1 MTPHVAQ
8 VSFLPAPA
16 GLTGAQVIERWPS
29 LADIAEAAASAGTR
43 ISVVQA
49 AMHAERLTRNGVD
62 YLFVDVRDMRRRERG
77 RRVGDLLSA
86 LGVELAHVHS
96 LGFPEESFAL
106 SQRLPRL
113 PVLFQDHADRAPRRW
128 WRRWQW
134 RQRYREIAAVAFTAP
149 ELAWPFAA
157 AGVLRPST
165 RLFAIPESSSRFR
178 PGDRERARLETGMH
192 GHPAVL
198 WVGHLQA
205 GKDPLTALDGIALA
219 AQKLPGL
226 QLWCAYGRAPMMAK
240 VRARI
245 ERDPWL
251 AGRVH
256 LLGKVPHARIETLMQ
271 AADLFVSA
279 SRAEGC
285 GYSAMEAV
293 ACGTVPVLTDIPAF
307 RALTG
312 DGRIGRLWPCGDAR
326 ALAQALVAATLG
338 RTPPDQ
344 VRAHFEATL
353 SFAAVGQRWREAY
366 LQILHSRRD
375 AYAQALESRPGSLA

>member
-1 MTPHVAQ
+1 VAQ

-16 GLTGAQVIERWPS
+16 GLTGAQVLERWPS

-49 AMHAERLTRNGVD
+49 AAHAERLSRNGVD
-62 YLFVDVRDMRRRERG
+62 YHFVDVRGTRRRERG
-77 RRVGDLLSA
+77 RRIASLLAA

-96 LGFPEESFAL
+96 LGFPEESHAL
-106 SQRLPRL
+106 SQHLPQL
-113 PVLFQDHADRAPRRW
+113 PLLFQDHADRPPRRW

-134 RQRYREIAAVAFTAP
+134 RRCYRAMAGVAFTAP

-157 AGVLRPST
+157 AGVLQPAT

-178 PGDRERARLETGMH
+178 PGDREHARAETGVH

-198 WVGHLQA
+198 WVGHLQS
-205 GKDPLTALDGIALA
+205 GKDPLTALDGVALA

-226 QLWCAYGRAPMMAK
+226 QLWCAYGHAPLMAK

-279 SRAEGC
+279 SHGESC
-285 GYSAMEAV
+285 GFAALEAM
-293 ACGTVPVLTDIPAF
+293 ACGTVPVLTDIPSF

-312 DGRIGRLWPCGDAR
+312 DARVGRLWPCGDAH
-326 ALAQALVAATLG
+326 ALADALVAATLE
-338 RTPPDQ
+338 RTPAQQ
-344 VRAHFEATL
+344 VRAHFDATL
-353 SFAAVGQRWREAY
+353 SFAAVGRRWREAY
-366 LQILHSRRD
+366 LQLLQGRRD
-375 AYAQALESRPGSLA
+375 PHAQAVESRPGSLA

>member
-1 MTPHVAQ
+1 MSPHVAQ

-16 GLTGAQVIERWPS
+16 GLSGAQVLERWPS

-43 ISVVQA
+43 ITVVQA
-49 AMHAERLTRNGVD
+49 AAHAEGLTRNGVD
-62 YLFVDVRDMRRRERG
+62 YLFVDVRGMRRRERG
-77 RRVGDLLSA
+77 RHVGDLLGT
-86 LGVELAHVHS
+86 LGVDLAHVHG

-134 RQRYREIAAVAFTAP
+134 RHRYRELKGVAFTAP

-157 AGVLRPST
+157 AGVLQPST
-165 RLFAIPESSSRFR
+165 RLFAIPESSSRFQR
-178 PGDRERARLETGMH
+178 GDRARARIETGLH

-198 WVGHLQA
+198 WVGHLQD

-219 AQKLPGL
+219 AQRLPGL
-226 QLWCAYGRAPMMAK
+226 QLWCAYGRAPMMARL
-240 VRARI
+240 RARI

-256 LLGKVPHARIETLMQ
+256 LLGQVPHARIETLMQ

-279 SRAEGC
+279 SRREGS
-285 GYSAMEAV
+285 GYSAIEAI

-307 RALTG
+307 RALAG
-312 DGRIGRLWPCGDAR
+312 DARIGRLWPCGDAR
-326 ALAQALVAATLG
+326 ALADALVAATLEQM
-338 RTPPDQ
+338 PAEQ
-344 VRAHFEATL
+344 VRAHFDATL
-353 SFAAVGQRWREAY
+353 SFTAVGGRWREAY
-366 LQILHSRRD
+366 LQLLQGRGD
-375 AYAQALESRPGSLA
+375 AYAQALASRPGSLA

>member
-1 MTPHVAQ
+1 MNPHVAQ

-16 GLTGAQVIERWPS
+16 GLTGAQVLERWPS

-43 ISVVQA
+43 ICVVQA
-49 AMHAERLTRNGVD
+49 AAHAERLSRHGVD
-62 YLFVDVRDMRRRERG
+62 YHFVDVRGTRRRERG
-77 RRVGDLLSA
+77 RRVATLLAA

-96 LGFPEESFAL
+96 FGFPEESHAL
-106 SQRLPRL
+106 AQHLPRVPL
-113 PVLFQDHADRAPRRW
+113 LFQDHADRAPRRW

-134 RQRYREIAAVAFTAP
+134 RQRYRAMAGVAFTAP

-157 AGVLRPST
+157 AGVLQPST
-165 RLFAIPESSSRFR
+165 RLFAIPESSSRFQ
-178 PGDRERARLETGMH
+178 PGDRERARTETGLY

-198 WVGHLQA
+198 WVGHLQP
-205 GKDPLTALDGIALA
+205 GKDPLTALDGVALA

-226 QLWCAYGRAPMMAK
+226 QLWCAYGHAPLIGK
-240 VRARI
+240 IQARI

-271 AADLFVSA
+271 AADLFLSA
-279 SRAEGC
+279 SHAESC
-285 GYSAMEAV
+285 GFAAMEAM
-293 ACGTVPVLTDIPAF
+293 ACGTAPVLSDIPSF

-312 DGRIGRLWPCGDAR
+312 DGKVGRLWRCGDAR
-326 ALAQALVAATLG
+326 ALSRALVAAALE
-338 RTPPDQ
+338 RMPPEQ
-344 VRAHFEATL
+344 IRAHFDATL

-366 LQILHSRRD
+366 LQLLQSRRD
-375 AYAQALESRPGSLA
+375 AYADALESRPGRLA